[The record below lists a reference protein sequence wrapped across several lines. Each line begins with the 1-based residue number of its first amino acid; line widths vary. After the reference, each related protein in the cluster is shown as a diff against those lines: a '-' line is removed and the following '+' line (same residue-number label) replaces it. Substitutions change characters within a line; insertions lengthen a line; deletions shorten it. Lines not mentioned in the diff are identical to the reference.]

1 MTKHLTLLGHKMT
14 KIFLVLLFI
23 GLGFMAEIEVDYL
36 LNNAEFA
43 YIISSK

>member
-14 KIFLVLLFI
+14 KIFLILVFI
-23 GLGFMAEIEVDYL
+23 GLGFWAEIEVDDI